1 CFREI
6 GSSTDARRP
15 RHREEGRPVQL
26 TSRLA
31 RRARRTVVI
40 LKVELLEDRTTP
52 STGAASPFD
61 NLSVD
66 ASHYSQTDLIV
77 ALQPGT
83 VNLNLSAV
91 APNLVHDTATLDA
104 RAVLVRIDL
113 QPGVSVAQAAA
124 FFQLQSY
131 VRYASPDYIVSAQVI
146 PNDPS
151 FSSQWGLNNTGQ
163 TGGVA
168 DADIDAPEAWNVA

>member
-1 CFREI
+1 A
-6 GSSTDARRP
+6 DAP
-15 RHREEGRPVQL
+15 K
-26 TSRLA
+26 S
-31 RRARRTVVI
+31 
-40 LKVELLEDRTTP
+40 
-52 STGAASPFD
+52 
-61 NLSVD
+61 
-66 ASHYSQTDLIV
+66 SQTALI
-77 ALQPGT
+77 APPRPGT

-91 APNLVHDTATLDA
+91 APSLVHDTATLDA
-104 RAVLVRIDL
+104 GAGLVRVDL

-163 TGGVA
+163 TGGV
-168 DADIDAPEAWNVA
+168 